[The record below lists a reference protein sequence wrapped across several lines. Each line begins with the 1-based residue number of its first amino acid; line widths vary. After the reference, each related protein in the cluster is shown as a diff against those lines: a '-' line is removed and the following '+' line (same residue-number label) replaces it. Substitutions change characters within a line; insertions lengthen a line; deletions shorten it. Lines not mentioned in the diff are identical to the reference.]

1 MSPVPEPTAPPATP
15 AGCWTRPAPGG
26 PRWVAL
32 LLILVALLGAG
43 AAGALTG
50 GVELRPATAAPASDQ
65 GCETFDPAA
74 AEAGL
79 PGRARRHRTRLR
91 PAPARRRPRTARR
104 RTRTAGPA
112 PVPTPR
118 GDAPRRVVM
127 RC

>member
-1 MSPVPEPTAPPATP
+1 MSPVPEPTATP
-15 AGCWTRPAPGG
+15 ANPAGRRTRPAPGG
-26 PRWVAL
+26 PRWLAL
-32 LLILVALLGAG
+32 LLILAALLGAG
-43 AAGALTG
+43 AAGALAG
-50 GVELRPATAAPASDQ
+50 GVELRAATAAPASDQ
-65 GCETFDPAA
+65 GGETFDPAA

-79 PGRARRHRTRLR
+79 PGRARRRRTRLR

-104 RTRTAGPA
+104 RSRTPAPA